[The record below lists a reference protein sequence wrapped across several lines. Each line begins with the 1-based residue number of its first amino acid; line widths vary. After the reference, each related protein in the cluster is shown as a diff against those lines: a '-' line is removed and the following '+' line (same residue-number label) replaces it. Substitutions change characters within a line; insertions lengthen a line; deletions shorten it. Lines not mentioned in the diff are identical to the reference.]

1 MKRRVSISLR
11 LTMWFGGV
19 FFVGWVLFG
28 TSMWLNLR
36 STLKND
42 RRLTLSRRIDRLE
55 ELLLKDQSAAES
67 DRVQDFTDFA
77 HATGNGLAE
86 IVRPDGNRAY
96 PSPSAAASAFPWP
109 AVSSDEPNLFKTVQ
123 AAGQSYWVMTRPFT
137 LAGQPLVLMVAAPE
151 AGNLVV
157 LQSFLRGLL
166 ASFPILLLVSSAGGY
181 WVSRRAL
188 KPVDRIT
195 ATARSISIR
204 NISERVPVTQNGD
217 ELQRLAETC
226 NEMLDRLEAS
236 VNQIKRF
243 TADAS
248 HELRGPLSITRTVA
262 EIALRNPQADPE
274 SRRALKDIVDE
285 VAKAAI
291 LLDEMLTL
299 ARADSVP
306 VSVPRTPVNLSAL
319 LSEVCEMAQPIARQ
333 QGLLLAAR
341 VDQGKVT
348 VLGDEAALKRLIWI
362 LLDNAL
368 KYSNPHGRIEVL
380 LSSVSGCAKVVVR
393 DDGIG
398 IAAGDLPRVFDR
410 FYRADPSRGVVE
422 GNGLGLAIA
431 KWIAETHQAELSVVS
446 EEGHGTSFTLLFPD
460 PRKSTLSETQ
470 RDLASMTALTA
481 SSR

>member
-1 MKRRVSISLR
+1 
-11 LTMWFGGV
+11 
-19 FFVGWVLFG
+19 
-28 TSMWLNLR
+28 
-36 STLKND
+36 
-42 RRLTLSRRIDRLE
+42 
-55 ELLLKDQSAAES
+55 
-67 DRVQDFTDFA
+67 
-77 HATGNGLAE
+77 
-86 IVRPDGNRAY
+86 
-96 PSPSAAASAFPWP
+96 
-109 AVSSDEPNLFKTVQ
+109 
-123 AAGQSYWVMTRPFT
+123 
-137 LAGQPLVLMVAAPE
+137 
-151 AGNLVV
+151 
-157 LQSFLRGLL
+157 
-166 ASFPILLLVSSAGGY
+166 
-181 WVSRRAL
+181 
-188 KPVDRIT
+188 
-195 ATARSISIR
+195 
-204 NISERVPVTQNGD
+204 VTQNGD

-470 RDLASMTALTA
+470 RDLASMTALAA